1 VSVLHCFLGRDRIA
15 SSDFRDY
22 LSILRINDGELQVCH
37 GTLVP
42 MLDSAQ
48 HSRQILNHRL
58 LTLASISDYQRC
70 RGD

>member
-22 LSILRINDGELQVCH
+22 LSILRINDGELQVCN

-42 MLDSAQ
+42 MLNSLQ
-48 HSRQILNHRL
+48 HGQQILKNRF
-58 LTLASISDYQRC
+58 LAFS
-70 RGD
+70 GA